1 MRVKICGIT
10 QPEQGRHIA
19 ELGAD
24 AIGVIGVRRSPR
36 YVAPETIREIA
47 AALPAG
53 TVLVGVF
60 ADADLDTIAAT
71 ARTGNLSAIQLHG
84 SETPEFCQRLR
95 DRLSDLELVKA
106 IRVRAPES
114 LAAALTYA
122 AVADSLLLDAYHPQQ
137 LGGTG
142 RTLDWTA
149 LRDWRS
155 PLPWFLA
162 GGLTPE
168 NVAEAIALRPDGLD
182 LSSGVECAPGVKD
195 LARVAELMSVVRSE
209 SPSAAL

>member
-182 LSSGVECAPGVKD
+182 LSSGVECALGVKD